1 MNLCGLAQQPAAS
14 DLETKLFLLISA
26 ILEVPRRSSS
36 VAIMTSLRVSG
47 ALIRSLVCKWASV
60 DGRLQ
65 PPHEGTD
72 GFSLSPPF
80 MQSGGP

>member
-1 MNLCGLAQQPAAS
+1 MNLCGLAQQPGAS
-14 DLETKLFLLISA
+14 DRETKLFLLISA

-36 VAIMTSLRVSG
+36 DAIMTSLRVSG

-65 PPHEGTD
+65 PPREGTD
-72 GFSLSPPF
+72 GSLSPPF